1 MSRGAQ
7 EKARVRAA
15 IVDALFDLMAEK
27 DLSKV
32 TVSDIVSRAGV
43 ARMSF
48 YRNFESKE
56 EVIEEYVDA
65 VYRGLEEKGG
75 CDPGGFPTTPQGLE
89 KRFEGSFDYLLGQR
103 DRVLALYRAG
113 HGTLVLDA
121 MNRQAEEA
129 FGDMPSASP
138 SRYGIYLATGAAF
151 NVLIRWLEG
160 GARETPAELAKTC
173 TRFLFS
179 RSHCQ

>member
-65 VYRGLEEKGG
+65 VYRGLGKGSG
-75 CDPGGFPTTPQGLE
+75 REQSEFPTTPEGLE
-89 KRFEGSFDYLLGQR
+89 KRFEGSFSYLLGQR
-103 DRVLALYRAG
+103 DRVLALYQAG
-113 HGTLVLDA
+113 HGTLILDA
-121 MNRQAEEA
+121 MNRRAEEA
-129 FGDMPSASP
+129 FGDMPSTSP

-151 NVLIRWLEG
+151 NVLIRWLEE
-160 GARETPAELAKTC
+160 GARETPTELAKTC
-173 TRFLFS
+173 VRFLFGE
-179 RSHCQ
+179 SHYQ